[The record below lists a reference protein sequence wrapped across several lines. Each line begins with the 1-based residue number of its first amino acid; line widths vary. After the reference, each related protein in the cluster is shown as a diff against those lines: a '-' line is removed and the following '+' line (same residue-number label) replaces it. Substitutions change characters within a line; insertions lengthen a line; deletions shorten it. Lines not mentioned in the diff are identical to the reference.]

1 MKAINKIKTIAA
13 LVFALSLFQA
23 CGSSSNNNNGQG
35 GLIPAPTSAQ
45 YTGGIYSPQMQN
57 LNGSLYY
64 MAPYYTGTGW
74 GYYTTNGLAS
84 CPIGYTYNASWGLCV
99 LTYGTQLQCPAGWTS
114 TGWSCIPSGFSYTCP
129 TGYQPYWYGY
139 NMYCVAPQ
147 NNQPNCNSMLFG
159 TVNYCVYNYSYANY
173 PTCFYNGYGLV
184 CKM

>member
-84 CPIGYTYNASWGLCV
+84 CPIGYTYNASWWNSTSMPCWLDINWMVLHPFRFFIHLSNRLSTILVWLQYVLCSSSK
-99 LTYGTQLQCPAGWTS
+99 QS
-114 TGWSCIPSGFSYTCP
+114 TK
-129 TGYQPYWYGY
+129 
-139 NMYCVAPQ
+139 
-147 NNQPNCNSMLFG
+147 L
-159 TVNYCVYNYSYANY
+159 
-173 PTCFYNGYGLV
+173 
-184 CKM
+184 